1 MRRGGT
7 ARFLPLLLVLVAGC
21 NSGTDDP
28 GSTTGTVVDTSAP
41 TTIEAPTTLGAESTT
56 TTQPVDPTAMVSD
69 GLAAS
74 SSNYR
79 FSSVVLVGEDT
90 LTTITGVVDG
100 TSVAAEIATG
110 TGVVSYVRTPD
121 GEWVTGPDGEWGAL
135 EGEAPVSAPLATLA
149 DPTDL
154 SLESGDLAG
163 GVVTGR
169 LGPAAGMAQGV
180 PFSLTIENGL
190 VTEIRYQVESSAGPA
205 QVITTLS
212 DIGAAGTVSAPEGV

>member
-1 MRRGGT
+1 
-7 ARFLPLLLVLVAGC
+7 LLVLVVGC
-21 NSGTDDP
+21 NSAADDP
-28 GSTTGTVVDTSAP
+28 GSTVGTVAGTGAP
-41 TTIEAPTTLGAESTT
+41 TTIQAPTTLPAEPATT
-56 TTQPVDPTAMVSD
+56 TVPVDPTAMVAD
-69 GLAAS
+69 GLTAS

-135 EGEAPVSAPLATLA
+135 EGESPVAAPLATLA

-154 SLESGDLAG
+154 VLESGDLAG

-169 LGPAAGMAQGV
+169 LGPAAGTAQGV

>member
-1 MRRGGT
+1 
-7 ARFLPLLLVLVAGC
+7 LLVLVAGC
-21 NSGTDDP
+21 TSAADDP
-28 GSTTGTVVDTSAP
+28 GSTAGTVVGTSAP
-41 TTIEAPTTLGAESTT
+41 TTIQAPTTLPAESTT
-56 TTQPVDPTAMVSD
+56 TTVPVDPTAMVSD

-135 EGEAPVSAPLATLA
+135 EGEAPVSAPLATLS
-149 DPTDL
+149 DSTDL

-169 LGPAAGMAQGV
+169 LGPAAGTAQGV

-205 QVITTLS
+205 QVITTLT